1 MCGVCVCD
9 VFVRERRREEKCAM
23 RGLCVR
29 AGAGGAGVCAVFD
42 EEERWDAF
50 IQAFVSTADGMRR
63 CGVVA
68 VCEREWRMTTSV

>member
-1 MCGVCVCD
+1 MWCVCVCD

-42 EEERWDAF
+42 EEERWDVHSG
-50 IQAFVSTADGMRR
+50 IRVDSGRDETVW
-63 CGVVA
+63 CSS
-68 VCEREWRMTTSV
+68 SVRACP